1 MAVTMRAQA
10 GSGTNAA
17 DSDCNRP
24 VVWLAGGA
32 VQYEE
37 RVLQVEAAAAQR
49 ARLCASARVFACELP
64 PSAPSMLAHLLV
76 VLRISV
82 APGRR
87 SCSPPSRE
95 ICRGSHLSIDYYSF
109 YGAHGPGFAVR
120 GCSSPSRDNDN
131 HARAQAGS
139 GMNAAD
145 CEYTQLVI

>member
-1 MAVTMRAQA
+1 MAVTTRAQA
-10 GSGTNAA
+10 GSGMNAA
-17 DSDCNRP
+17 DCDCNRP

-95 ICRGSHLSIDYYSF
+95 ICRGGHLSIDYNSF
-109 YGAHGPGFAVR
+109 YGAHGPGFAVC
-120 GCSSPSRDNDN
+120 GCSLPSQDHGSRV
-131 HARAQAGS
+131 RAQAGN

-145 CEYTQLVI
+145 SE